1 MLVTFI
7 GAMMTAVLA
16 ACVAFIVQR
25 WTGVNARWL
34 IPASAG
40 AAMLGFTLWNDYT
53 WFSRLSADLPPE
65 VVVVRTFQQSTAI
78 QPWSLAVPITNRFQ
92 AVNRASLRRSEV
104 NPDMVRAEVYLVAR
118 WTPTFTTLQVLDC
131 AGARRADA
139 VDSGPD
145 GLPKPE
151 AWVAVDRDDPLLAAA
166 CAQG

>member
-7 GAMMTAVLA
+7 GAVMTAVLA
-16 ACVAFIVQR
+16 ACVAFIIQR

-65 VVVVRTFQQSTAI
+65 VVVVRTFDQSNAM

-92 AVNRASLRRSEV
+92 AVNRATRQRSEV
-104 NPDMVRAEVYLVAR
+104 DPNIVRAEVYLVAR
-118 WTPTFTTLQVLDC
+118 WTPTFTTIQVFDC
-131 AGARRADA
+131 ATGRRADA
-139 VDSGPD
+139 VDPGPD

-151 AWVAVDRDDPLLAAA
+151 AWTQISRDDPLLAAA